1 MTQEDDNQVV
11 SPTSSSNL
19 EKVDEVPASSRREFF
34 KQVSGSVVGVGLGGI
49 GGAAVTTGQAVSP
62 AEAATACAP
71 DADPT
76 RWWIGGTPIR
86 DCPDEFQP
94 PQGILNPLPARVSA
108 LKNLLISKGVVAQA
122 GIDAF
127 VQYYSK
133 TITPMLGAAVVVQ
146 AWQNPSFKQALLNPP
161 ASQPFYA
168 SLLIRNFLTT
178 TINPITGKI
187 FLDPANTFGLTL
199 GPEGEYIRVVANGVM
214 PALNGRAALRIHNLV
229 VCTVCSCYPQALLG
243 VQPTWYKSQQYR
255 ARAMGAPFGVLKEF
269 AEDAGHNIDAYL
281 ASINELRV
289 WDANSE
295 VRFFVIPEMPPAWS
309 GLSYADKLKRVTRNS
324 MIGAELLYG

>member
-1 MTQEDDNQVV
+1 MIHEDDKQAV
-11 SPTSSSNL
+11 SPTSSSAP
-19 EKVDEVPASSRREFF
+19 EEAEEASASSRREFF

-49 GGAAVTTGQAVSP
+49 SGTALTTAQLVSP
-62 AEAATACAP
+62 AAAATSCAS

-76 RWWIGGTPIR
+76 RWWIGGAPIR

-108 LKNLLISKGVVAQA
+108 LKDLLISKRVVAQQ
-122 GIDAF
+122 GIDGF

-161 ASQPFYA
+161 SSQPFYA
-168 SLLIRNFLTT
+168 SLLIRNFLTSA
-178 TINPITGKI
+178 INPIDGKI

-199 GPEGEYIRVVANGVM
+199 GPEGEYIRVVANGVL
-214 PALNGRAALRIHNLV
+214 PAVNSTTGLRIHNLV

-255 ARAMGAPFGVLKEF
+255 ARAMGEPFGVLKEF

-295 VRFFVIPEMPPAWS
+295 VRFFVIPEMPRSWA
-309 GLSYADKLKRVTRNS
+309 GLSSSDKLKRVTRNS
-324 MIGAELLYG
+324 MVGTEILYD